1 MSSPATSAQPKPKPG
16 KDDVIDLVIEDFRA
30 RAEMCSKDY
39 GTGLQTFNGRDALID
54 LYQELMDAV
63 MYLRQLIAEEDR
75 RGEQE

>member
-1 MSSPATSAQPKPKPG
+1 
-16 KDDVIDLVIEDFRA
+16 
-30 RAEMCSKDY
+30 MCSKDY